1 MKDSTPR
8 RPFVVSASPLSGE
21 FRERIEETA
30 HGPVEVL
37 NLAQLRRLPMR
48 ELVKTLR
55 AHRGQPALIAIEDA
69 SSEGILPILHGVAA
83 TATSASVEVVRG
95 DLTRERRSYRQ
106 LAAGLLALARASAD
120 GILAAR
126 AAGRELAEL
135 AAASR
140 LDLRPAN
147 LDRALYLNMNMWFG
161 IKAGG
166 SIGHIAGV
174 ANGLAEAGVGVTL
187 ASGTEPIL
195 LRPDVAVLPLDP
207 PPAFALP
214 FERNFPRFQRRVV
227 RRLSADK
234 TDYGFLY
241 QRMSVGNYA
250 GAVLSRALR
259 IPLILEYNGS
269 EVWTARNWG
278 RPLRYE
284 TAALQAEEVSLR
296 HAHLVVTVSEI
307 LRDELVDRG
316 IAADR
321 VMWYPNGVDA
331 SRYDP
336 DAVADAR
343 GVLGIDA
350 DAVVIGF
357 IGTFGQWHG
366 VEVLARAF
374 AQLVLDDA
382 DWVKRHRLHLLLVGD
397 GLRMP
402 ETKQALDGVDRELT
416 TLTGM
421 VPQSEGARYLATTD
435 ILVSPHVPNADG
447 SRFFGSPTKLF
458 EYMAMGRPILAS
470 DLEQIGGI
478 LQPSLRVDDLPS
490 TAPAEDDPSVAVL
503 AEPGS
508 IHDVVTGLRFLV
520 EREDWRRRL
529 GTNARARVLERYT
542 WSHHVGAIMERIK
555 VLGES
560 S

>member
-1 MKDSTPR
+1 MTDSTPR
-8 RPFVVSASPLSGE
+8 RPFVISASPVSGD
-21 FRERIEETA
+21 FRDRIEEIA
-30 HGPVEVL
+30 HGPVELL

-48 ELVKTLR
+48 ELVRTLR

-83 TATSASVEVVRG
+83 TASAASVEVVRG
-95 DLTRERRSYRQ
+95 DLTRERRGYRQ
-106 LAAGLLALARASAD
+106 LATGLLALGRSSAD
-120 GILAAR
+120 GIVAAR
-126 AAGRELAEL
+126 AARREVAEL
-135 AAASR
+135 AVAAR
-140 LDLRPAN
+140 LDVRPPN

-166 SIGHIAGV
+166 SVGHIAGV
-174 ANGLAEAGVGVTL
+174 ANGFQEAGVDVTL

-195 LRPDVAVLPLDP
+195 LRPDVAVLRLEP
-207 PPAFALP
+207 PSAFALP
-214 FERNFPRFQRRVV
+214 FERNFARFQRRVV
-227 RRLSADK
+227 QQLSSDC

-250 GAVLSRALR
+250 GVVLSRALG
-259 IPLILEYNGS
+259 IPLVLEYNGS

-284 TAALQAEEVSLR
+284 NAALQAEEVSLR

-316 IAADR
+316 IEADR
-321 VMWYPNGVDA
+321 VMWYPNGVDE

-336 DAVADAR
+336 NAVADVR
-343 GVLGIDA
+343 KELGIA
-350 DAVVIGF
+350 PDAVVIGF

-366 VEVLARAF
+366 VEILARAF
-374 AQLVLDDA
+374 AQLVADDEG
-382 DWVKRHRLHLLLVGD
+382 WVKRQRLHLLLVGD

-402 ETKQALDGVDRELT
+402 ETEQALDGVDRALT

-435 ILVSPHVPNADG
+435 ILVSPHVRNADG

-458 EYMAMGRPILAS
+458 EYMAMGKAILAS
-470 DLEQIGGI
+470 DLEQIGEI
-478 LQPSLRVDDLPS
+478 LQPSLRVDDLPA
-490 TAPAEDDPSVAVL
+490 TPPARNDASVAVL
-503 AEPGS
+503 AQPGS
-508 IHDVVTGLRFLV
+508 ERDVISGLRFLV
-520 EREDWRRRL
+520 EQEDWRRRL
-529 GTNARARVLERYT
+529 GTNARARVLDRYT
-542 WSHHVGAIMERIK
+542 WSHHVGAIMERITA
-555 VLGES
+555 LGTS
-560 S
+560 